1 MKRKCHIDDNVRAL
15 GEIFRQAGHELYL
28 VGGAVR
34 DWLLGLENDDW
45 DFTTDALPEE
55 VMALFP
61 RRCIPTGIEHGTV
74 TVRFRGRSYE
84 VTTFR
89 SEGSYSDGR
98 HPDSVT
104 FVRSLESD
112 LERRDFTINA
122 FAANTSDGI
131 IIDLHNGMRDL
142 KDHVVRA
149 IGDPEERFREDALR
163 MLRACRFA
171 SRLDFTLDEATEA
184 AATKLSGNI
193 RLISAERIREELF
206 KLLMGRNP
214 VRGLELMRRTGLLAH
229 VLPELM
235 DCYGVEQ
242 VGRHHEDVY
251 HHCLTT
257 LEMARR
263 HSYPLIVRVAALL
276 HDVAKPA
283 CWSVD
288 DGGRGHFFGHPGE
301 GARVTRRVMGRLA
314 LPGEEVRA
322 AAALVLLHDFELRPT
337 APSMRRMLSELEAAA
352 PGQARPL
359 AFSLL
364 DLKRADALAKAPAF
378 RGYATELDAM
388 SAALRRELAGGGVWR
403 VHDLAVRGA
412 DVIRERGIEPGPG
425 VGMVLAQLLEAVKA
439 GEVPND
445 REALLAWLRW

>member
-263 HSYPLIVRVAALL
+263 HSYPLIVRIAALL
-276 HDVAKPA
+276 HDVAKPRCLKVEA
-283 CWSVD
+283 DGTTSFHGHDRLGGEMVD
-288 DGGRGHFFGHPGE
+288 
-301 GARVTRRVMGRLA
+301 AM
-314 LPGEEVRA
+314 
-322 AAALVLLHDFELRPT
+322 
-337 APSMRRMLSELEAAA
+337 MRR
-352 PGQARPL
+352 
-359 AFSLL
+359 
-364 DLKRADALAKAPAF
+364 LKSSN
-378 RGYATELDAM
+378 EE
-388 SAALRRELAGGGVWR
+388 RELASLLVREHMFNYTGEWSDGAVRRFIRR
-403 VHDLAVRGA
+403 VGAQNIEPLIQLRIADAQAMDPSCRLDGLWAFEERMKGEIGRKVPLSVKDLAVDGNDLMALGIPRGPML
-412 DVIRERGIEPGPG
+412 GK
-425 VGMVLAQLLEAVKA
+425 VLSALLEAVLDDE
-439 GEVPND
+439 GLNSPEVLSD
-445 REALLAWLRW
+445 FALRKWKELS